1 MIVELGV
8 FMQTYK
14 GVDKMKKLIAILLT
28 LVMVLGLAACGA
40 PATSTTPDAPASTPN
55 TEVVTPDNTDAPAT
69 EPQVS
74 MEAVTY
80 ETVAEYEQKLH
91 EMGFVEV
98 LMADT
103 MVPTEMLISEDAFQ
117 LTFSYTYEGKT
128 VDNWHLYGVKADA
141 PANISTQQADMYE
154 NCDIMDYAEYYTDMY
169 HLNYIHVV
177 DYMLYNLTAEKTAP
191 TFAISLRTMHY
202 VETSNMYNM
211 WCDEDAMTLGMADPA
226 ILPLRNN

>member
-1 MIVELGV
+1 M
-8 FMQTYK
+8 M
-14 GVDKMKKLIAILLT
+14 KLIAIMLT

-40 PATSTTPDAPASTPN
+40 PATPPTPDAPASTPN
-55 TEVVTPDNTDAPAT
+55 TEVVTPDDTDAPAT

-98 LMADT
+98 LMDDT

-141 PANISTQQADMYE
+141 PANISTQQAEMYE
-154 NCDIMDYAEYYTDMY
+154 NCDVLDYAKDFPEVYDVNYL
-169 HLNYIHVV
+169 HALNY
-177 DYMLYNLTAEKTAP
+177 MMYNLNAEKTEP
-191 TFAISLRTMHY
+191 TFTIDLYALHFI
-202 VETSNMYNM
+202 ETSNMYNL
-211 WCDEDAMTLGMADPA
+211 WCDEDAMTAAMSQPH
-226 ILPLRNN
+226 ILQLKKD